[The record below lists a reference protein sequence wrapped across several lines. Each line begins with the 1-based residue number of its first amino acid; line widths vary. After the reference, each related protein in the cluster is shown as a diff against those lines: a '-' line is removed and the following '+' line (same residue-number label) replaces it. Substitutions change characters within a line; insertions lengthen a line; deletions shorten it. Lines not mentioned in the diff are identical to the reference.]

1 MVFKRLKSP
10 IIREFISN
18 GWLLVSVIVSLLV
31 ISLLV
36 WTVSHSYVTIMN
48 FNNRKLPLE
57 RASGELLLY
66 TKNMEMSVHMA
77 AATGDLRW
85 KENYDEYH
93 YKLHEILETIPILLD
108 SEEVTQGTK
117 NIKHNLDN
125 LHAIENQAFNLI
137 SRGER
142 SEASD
147 LLSGWSYTKQHL
159 NFNDSTENLANI
171 LDEHVS
177 NRIALIERISRALT
191 AIVAL
196 SLIVLF
202 LSWFYSIK
210 AWRMNYQKRKDK
222 EEEITYMS
230 YHDSLTDL
238 YNRRYFEEEFNRLN
252 VARQLPITII
262 LGDVDNLKLIND
274 NFGHK
279 KGDELL
285 IELSRILK
293 ASVREEDLVSRW
305 GGDEFGIILPN
316 TDHQTAE
323 QVIKRIEKGC
333 QASDLKPFPPSISIG
348 FAVKTEVEQSLD
360 EIFAAAEN
368 KMYQNKEC
376 KTRTG

>member
-85 KENYDEYH
+85 KETYGEYH

-108 SEEVTQGTK
+108 SEEVTQETK

-125 LHAIENQAFNLI
+125 LHDIESQAFNLI

-333 QASDLKPFPPSISIG
+333 QASDLKPFPPSISLG